1 MPSPRSRAFAG
12 QLLRFGAVGG
22 VGFVVD
28 VVLFTLLST
37 TVLAPTVVAS
47 GPLWAKVAST
57 SVAIVVNWVGNRLWA
72 FRDGRQRNTAREGL
86 EFAAVS
92 VAGMGFGVASIWV
105 SRYVLGFESVLADNI
120 AGNGVGLALGAI
132 FRFAL
137 YRWWVFAPHR
147 SRAAAAPA
155 ASSSAAAAAA
165 AAASS
170 RVHGEPESARPTVGS
185 RAKDGFSAPESV
197 ETAGPN

>member
-1 MPSPRSRAFAG
+1 MPSPRNRAFAG

-37 TVLAPTVVAS
+37 TVLAPAIVPS

-57 SVAIVVNWVGNRLWA
+57 SVAILVNWVGNRLWA
-72 FRDGRQRNTAREGL
+72 FRDGRQHNTVREGL

-120 AGNGVGLALGAI
+120 AGNGVGLALGAV

-147 SRAAAAPA
+147 SRAATAAPA
-155 ASSSAAAAAA
+155 SENPAL
-165 AAASS
+165 
-170 RVHGEPESARPTVGS
+170 G
-185 RAKDGFSAPESV
+185 SV
-197 ETAGPN
+197 ETSGAS